1 MDQLQSIVFPKPR
14 ICFDVEMFF
23 RFLPVEGSKCVYHL
37 NTEKAELV
45 VDKGGA
51 VRFDTYFNSLS
62 VGKWDKYTNVKRY
75 SIQIKVKGVFLITL
89 LHIKYMNGAIVEKEL
104 GLRKVAAESCSEITM
119 DFPVC
124 ESVGLITFRISSL
137 KDESVFYGGYY
148 LPCEMEQEP
157 RAVKLALNICNYNRE
172 NYIYRN
178 IDLIKRYI
186 LNDPDD
192 DLKDHLAIFIA
203 DNSSTIDSTKLP
215 GIASVYPQGDYGGA
229 GGFTRGLMEILWS
242 KEKENLTHVVM
253 MDDDILI
260 EPESLKR
267 LYAFLRHIKK
277 EYYNAFVGG
286 ALMRLEHMHIQTCH
300 GVSWDVEH
308 TYHFHKVNSD
318 LHLLHDI
325 LLNEIEDG
333 AKINAWWFH
342 CIPLTEVSLDNL
354 PYPLFFHMDDVEFDL
369 RNCKRVIH
377 LNGIGVW
384 HEPFEYKPGSHLYY
398 YNTRNIYITYCIHY
412 ANFNT
417 KAALRFLWKEYAS
430 HLLIYRYK
438 EAELVLRGV
447 EDMLRG
453 PEWLVA
459 QNPEQLLEDILA
471 QGYKKRNMEQLPI
484 RLDYER
490 YLSSFHG
497 GAEESRWRRLIR
509 KATLNGYLCPAKGD
523 AIVPM
528 FAPMIRTVYRAKT
541 VLNYD
546 PITDRGF
553 ITEKSYKEAWKSL
566 RHYWKVRCM
575 LKKGFS
581 AVRAEYL
588 NQFSKMTSAA
598 FWQEYLQIDKNAA
611 GREDE

>member
-1 MDQLQSIVFPKPR
+1 M
-14 ICFDVEMFF
+14 
-23 RFLPVEGSKCVYHL
+23 
-37 NTEKAELV
+37 V

-242 KEKENLTHVVM
+242 KKKENLTHVVM

-260 EPESLKR
+260 EPESLTG
-267 LYAFLRHIKK
+267 
-277 EYYNAFVGG
+277 FVIYG
-286 ALMRLEHMHIQTCH
+286 M
-300 GVSWDVEH
+300 V
-308 TYHFHKVNSD
+308 
-318 LHLLHDI
+318 
-325 LLNEIEDG
+325 
-333 AKINAWWFH
+333 
-342 CIPLTEVSLDNL
+342 LTEIN
-354 PYPLFFHMDDVEFDL
+354 E
-369 RNCKRVIH
+369 
-377 LNGIGVW
+377 
-384 HEPFEYKPGSHLYY
+384 
-398 YNTRNIYITYCIHY
+398 
-412 ANFNT
+412 
-417 KAALRFLWKEYAS
+417 
-430 HLLIYRYK
+430 
-438 EAELVLRGV
+438 
-447 EDMLRG
+447 
-453 PEWLVA
+453 
-459 QNPEQLLEDILA
+459 
-471 QGYKKRNMEQLPI
+471 
-484 RLDYER
+484 
-490 YLSSFHG
+490 
-497 GAEESRWRRLIR
+497 
-509 KATLNGYLCPAKGD
+509 
-523 AIVPM
+523 
-528 FAPMIRTVYRAKT
+528 
-541 VLNYD
+541 
-546 PITDRGF
+546 
-553 ITEKSYKEAWKSL
+553 
-566 RHYWKVRCM
+566 
-575 LKKGFS
+575 
-581 AVRAEYL
+581 
-588 NQFSKMTSAA
+588 
-598 FWQEYLQIDKNAA
+598 
-611 GREDE
+611 